1 MPRFA
6 GDAIAP
12 SKLGQVLAI
21 AERLDTLAGGFA
33 AGLKPTG
40 NKDPFSLRRNALGLA
55 RTVIEND
62 VELDVFEKFRKAW
75 RACPRPMINVV
86 GGLTEEEIQDEF
98 AKHDFRCVEEIY
110 EFVIDRLRAY
120 YADQGVTPQQFE
132 AVAALMGTLAAKAA
146 PTKSGG
152 DASDAVV
159 GGASAPSSSPAATT
173 GSLLD
178 FDRRLK
184 AIGEFAKLPEAE
196 ALAAANKRIR
206 NILKKADI
214 AIPGA
219 VDTTLFAEDAER
231 DLHAAVEQAIADT
244 DAALK
249 TRDYVAVLGRLARL
263 RPVVDTFFDK
273 VMVNADDAAVR
284 GNRLALLQRLA
295 DRLGSVAAIE
305 HLSV

>member
-1 MPRFA
+1 MAEKREA
-6 GDAIAP
+6 DAEDARR
-12 SKLGQVLAI
+12 K
-21 AERLDTLAGGFA
+21 
-33 AGLKPTG
+33 GLKVDDIQVGSTQMRP
-40 NKDPFSLRRNALGLA
+40 DSEIA
-55 RTVIEND
+55 D
-62 VELDVFEKFRKAW
+62 ELS
-75 RACPRPMINVV
+75 
-86 GGLTEEEIQDEF
+86 
-98 AKHDFRCVEEIY
+98 DFI
-110 EFVIDRLRAY
+110 FDRLRSY

-152 DASDAVV
+152 DAAGAVV
-159 GGASAPSSSPAATT
+159 GGASAPSSSATAT
-173 GSLLD
+173 SGSLLD

-206 NILKKADI
+206 NILRKADG
-214 AIPGA
+214 AIPST

-244 DAALK
+244 DDALK

-273 VMVNADDAAVR
+273 VMVNADDPAVR

>member
-1 MPRFA
+1 M
-6 GDAIAP
+6 
-12 SKLGQVLAI
+12 
-21 AERLDTLAGGFA
+21 
-33 AGLKPTG
+33 
-40 NKDPFSLRRNALGLA
+40 
-55 RTVIEND
+55 
-62 VELDVFEKFRKAW
+62 VF
-75 RACPRPMINVV
+75 I
-86 GGLTEEEIQDEF
+86 
-98 AKHDFRCVEEIY
+98 
-110 EFVIDRLRAY
+110 IDRLRAY
-120 YADQGVTPQQFE
+120 YSDRGVTPQQFE
-132 AVAALMGTLAAKAA
+132 AAIAVMLTSPQAA
-146 PTKSGG
+146 
-152 DASDAVV
+152 D
-159 GGASAPSSSPAATT
+159 
-173 GSLLD
+173 SLLD

-214 AIPGA
+214 AIPST

-249 TRDYVAVLGRLARL
+249 TRDYVTVLGRLARL
-263 RPVVDTFFDK
+263 RPAVDTFFDK